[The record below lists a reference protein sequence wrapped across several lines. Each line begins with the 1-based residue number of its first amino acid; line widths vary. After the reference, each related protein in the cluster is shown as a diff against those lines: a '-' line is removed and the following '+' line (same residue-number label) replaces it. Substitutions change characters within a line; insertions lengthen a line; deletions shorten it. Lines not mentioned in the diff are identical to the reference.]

1 MFNEVIQ
8 LTAGNAFGDLALI
21 NNRPRAATIRCL
33 TDCEFACIKK
43 EDYDALLKK
52 IDIKNEKKLVD
63 FLEALPYFTNQSR
76 VALVK
81 LKYLMHQQEFIKS
94 QIVVREKDPSTKIYI
109 VRSGEFAVF
118 KTTEMFPIDKMAE
131 KDEREKHYL

>member
-52 IDIKNEKKLVD
+52 IEIKKEKKLVD

-81 LKYLMHQQEFIKS
+81 LKYLMHQ
-94 QIVVREKDPSTKIYI
+94 
-109 VRSGEFAVF
+109 
-118 KTTEMFPIDKMAE
+118 
-131 KDEREKHYL
+131 